1 MLISRLPPPLLGR
14 FFIEGNFQN
23 KHLKRIQEGHNGK
36 SISADQ
42 QYLKLCSIA
51 DKEGRA
57 FARTALEHFA
67 DRESSQMFLNSLFY
81 NHSIMESDQFA
92 VYLGLMYEFIG
103 QEMPDDMDCYIVMD
117 QESNNLF

>member
-1 MLISRLPPPLLGR
+1 MENQ
-14 FFIEGNFQN
+14 FY
-23 KHLKRIQEGHNGK
+23 
-36 SISADQ
+36 DQ

-51 DKEGRA
+51 DIEGRA
-57 FARTALEHFA
+57 FARTALESFA
-67 DRESSQMFLNSLFY
+67 DRESLQMFLNSLFY

-117 QESNNLF
+117 QESNIFFSYFLTTLLRTILNQVGGDLPCPAM

>member
-1 MLISRLPPPLLGR
+1 MENQ
-14 FFIEGNFQN
+14 FY
-23 KHLKRIQEGHNGK
+23 
-36 SISADQ
+36 DQ

-57 FARTALEHFA
+57 FARTALESFA
-67 DRESSQMFLNSLFY
+67 DRESLQMFLNSLFY

-103 QEMPDDMDCYIVMD
+103 QEMPDDMTAILSWIKSPISFSATFLRHC
-117 QESNNLF
+117 

>member
-1 MLISRLPPPLLGR
+1 MENQ
-14 FFIEGNFQN
+14 FY
-23 KHLKRIQEGHNGK
+23 
-36 SISADQ
+36 DQ

-51 DKEGRA
+51 DKEVRA
-57 FARTALEHFA
+57 FARTALESFA
-67 DRESSQMFLNSLFY
+67 DRESLQMFLNSLFY

-117 QESNNLF
+117 QESNIFFSYFLTTLLRTILNQAGGDHPCPAM